1 MEKKDDKKPSV
12 NLKIGKSA
20 KKEKKCFRWELNSR
34 PFIIAEVGNYL
45 ENRSNSY

>member
-20 KKEKKCFRWELNSR
+20 KKEKNAFVESWTQDLS
-34 PFIIAEVGNYL
+34 
-45 ENRSNSY
+45 